1 MPDRWWRARNHPVP
15 QEEKPGEEDLSE
27 SDSYGSMDF
36 MEGNEDLSSNR
47 GDQSFAGDQDMHE
60 DH

>member
-1 MPDRWWRARNHPVP
+1 MVEVL
-15 QEEKPGEEDLSE
+15 EEDQSDDEDDDEDDDEEDEEGEEDFSG

-47 GDQSFAGDQDMHE
+47 D
-60 DH
+60 

>member
-1 MPDRWWRARNHPVP
+1 MDA
-15 QEEKPGEEDLSE
+15 EEVDQSDNDDEDEDDDEDDDEEEGEEDVSQ

-47 GDQSFAGDQDMHE
+47 D
-60 DH
+60 